1 MRAFDAYACG
11 AATCTPQTIYTTY
24 SNNMRV
30 APSCALRTTILVGSG
45 LAHKHLQQILFVPVF
60 KSPEQTTMDYKL
72 ENRTCPVFQSVPFS
86 AVDLANFLKST
97 LFLYFWKPCSCAHHY
112 STAVAVLGG
121 LLVCLLV
128 GYQARDTTCTV
139 GSYYHRSIY
148 T

>member
-1 MRAFDAYACG
+1 MSASGIREAAPALVSGHDLGRGTWWRPCRAVRWPKWRYSG
-11 AATCTPQTIYTTY
+11 WILHTIDLRMVCMV
-24 SNNMRV
+24 SLR
-30 APSCALRTTILVGSG
+30 PS
-45 LAHKHLQQILFVPVF
+45 
-60 KSPEQTTMDYKL
+60 TTMDYKL
-72 ENRTCPVFQSVPFS
+72 ENRTCPVFQNVPFS

-139 GSYYHRSIY
+139 GSYLSTRSIQL
-148 T
+148 

>member
-1 MRAFDAYACG
+1 
-11 AATCTPQTIYTTY
+11 
-24 SNNMRV
+24 
-30 APSCALRTTILVGSG
+30 
-45 LAHKHLQQILFVPVF
+45 
-60 KSPEQTTMDYKL
+60 MDYTSKL
-72 ENRTCPVFQSVPFS
+72 EKRTCAVFQNVPFS

-139 GSYYHRSIY
+139 GSY
-148 T
+148 